1 MTSGR
6 LHDLPPANN
15 FLDATQL
22 DLLRRLNTR
31 VCDDIPWERY
41 ESVVT
46 KYLAGNL
53 LIVSSWRGAPTLPAQ
68 EFGWV
73 SQIATG

>member
-15 FLDATQL
+15 SLDPAQHEP
-22 DLLRRLNTR
+22 LRRLNTR